1 MGVDL
6 THHIQVTDN
15 LEHESEAFINTNIH
29 LFKKSNHKMVFDLNY
44 LRYGTCTFSL
54 KIIKSIVIKSL
65 NYLIKILISIDSVH
79 C

>member
-15 LEHESEAFINTNIH
+15 LEHESEAFININIH

-44 LRYGTCTFSL
+44 
-54 KIIKSIVIKSL
+54 
-65 NYLIKILISIDSVH
+65 
-79 C
+79 